1 MDDKTSYARQI
12 LSTFKREVNR
22 YDDAGG
28 DIIPSNV
35 HDTLSRRVHE
45 NVIARLKELTEQYD
59 APEDFINDYPELT
72 DLVGSLATLDVKDG
86 QFDLN
91 DLSKISKKLQSSENT
106 QDRAQL
112 SPAPMTG
119 NPFVAFAK

>member
-1 MDDKTSYARQI
+1 MGDKTSYARQI

-35 HDTLSRRVHE
+35 RDTLSRRVHE
-45 NVIARLKELTEQYD
+45 NVIARIKELTEQYD
-59 APEDFINDYPELT
+59 APGDFIKDYPELT

-91 DLSKISKKLQSSENT
+91 DLSKISKKLQSPETT
-106 QDRAQL
+106 QDRVQL

-119 NPFVAFAK
+119 NPFVAFSK